1 MNQPSPA
8 KPKRLA
14 LLGSTGSIGLSALK
28 VVEAAPELFRVVSL
42 AAARSVDA
50 LAGQIAR
57 HRPEVAAVLDA
68 AAAQA
73 LKALLP
79 AGSPTR
85 VVHGPQGYI
94 EAAVGCGPDMVLS
107 AMVGAAGLVP
117 TFAAVAAGVDVALAN
132 KETLVAAGELV
143 MAEARKTGAAIL
155 PVDSEHSAIFQAL
168 MGNDPARVRRL
179 LLTASGGPFRGK
191 SAAELKRVTRE
202 QALNHPNWSMGP
214 KITIDSATLMNKG
227 LEVIEA
233 RWLFSQPLDK
243 IEVVIH
249 PQSVVH
255 SLVEYVDGSVVAQ
268 LGMPDMRLPIAFAL
282 AYPERRDWSLPAL
295 DLTKSGPLTFEPPDL
310 TRFPALGLA
319 YAAGRAGGAVPAA
332 LGAAN
337 EVAVESFLAGRLDFM
352 GITACVSA
360 VLESFDGRPASSV
373 AAVLEADRWARQQA
387 RAWVRER
394 E

>member
-1 MNQPSPA
+1 
-8 KPKRLA
+8 
-14 LLGSTGSIGLSALK
+14 
-28 VVEAAPELFRVVSL
+28 VE
-42 AAARSVDA
+42 A

-57 HRPEVAAVLDA
+57 HRPEVAAVFDHA
-68 AAAQA
+68 AAKA

-79 AGSPTR
+79 ADSSTR
-85 VVHGPQGYI
+85 VVHGPQGYL
-94 EAAVGCGPDMVLS
+94 EAAVGCGPKMVLS

-117 TFAAVAAGVDVALAN
+117 TFAAVAGGVDVALAN
-132 KETLVAAGELV
+132 KETLVAAGHLV
-143 MAEARKTGAAIL
+143 MAEAKRTGAAIL

-191 SAAELKRVTRE
+191 SAEEIKLVTRE

-233 RWLFSQPLDK
+233 HWLFDQPLK
-243 IEVVIH
+243 KVEVVIH

-255 SLVEYVDGSVVAQ
+255 SLVEYVDGSIVAQ
-268 LGMPDMRLPIAFAL
+268 LGVPDMRLPIAFAL

-295 DLTKSGPLTFEPPDL
+295 DLTKSEPLTFEPPDL

-319 YAAGRAGGAVPAA
+319 YAAARAGGATPAV

-337 EVAVESFLAGRLDFM
+337 EVAVEFFLAGRLDFP
-352 GITACVSA
+352 GITTCVRA
-360 VLESFDGRPASSV
+360 VLEGFDNRPAGSV